1 MKKIMLIVPFLLVSC
16 LSVEPQQFVGPNG
29 RTAYS
34 MKCSGGGRTLDE
46 CYKKSGEVC
55 PRGYTIL
62 DRASSVVGVPQ
73 YGGGTL
79 VVPQHHLTIE
89 CKE

>member
-1 MKKIMLIVPFLLVSC
+1 MKKIMLIVPLILVAC

-34 MKCSGGGRTLDE
+34 MDCSRSVRALDD

-55 PRGYTIL
+55 PKGYAIL
-62 DRASSVVGVPQ
+62 DRASSVVGIPQ